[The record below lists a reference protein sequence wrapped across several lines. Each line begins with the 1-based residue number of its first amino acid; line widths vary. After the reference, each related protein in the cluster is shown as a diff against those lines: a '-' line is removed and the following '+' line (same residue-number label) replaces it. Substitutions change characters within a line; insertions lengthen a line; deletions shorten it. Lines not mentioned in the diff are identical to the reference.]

1 MSGALDVAAETL
13 TYDNVAFIAHA
24 AGRTLS
30 ITLIGCAFGLAF
42 GLVLA
47 LTRRSSLVWLA
58 PARVAASAYV
68 EVFRRIPFLV
78 ILFVVLFGIQLVAP
92 RASLFAVATVS
103 ICLLAAAL
111 LSETIRAGLNS
122 VPPQQLEAAAAL
134 NLGYRDTLIDVV
146 FPQAWRVILPPAVA
160 CVVML
165 IKDTALASYMGIAE
179 LTFSAKVLTTRG
191 VPAATGFAVIL
202 LCYFVMSYPLMRL
215 GAHLERRLDRR
226 K

>member
-1 MSGALDVAAETL
+1 MSGVFDQAGGVM
-13 TYDNVAFIAHA
+13 TYDNVAFVAQA

-30 ITLIGCAFGLAF
+30 MTLIGCAFGFAF

-47 LTRRSSLVWLA
+47 LTRRSSLAWLA
-58 PARVAASAYV
+58 PARIAASAYV

-122 VPPQQLEAAAAL
+122 VPRQQVEAAAAL
-134 NLGYRDTLIDVV
+134 NLGYRGTLIYVV
-146 FPQAWRVILPPAVA
+146 FPQAWKVILPPAVV
-160 CVVML
+160 CMVML

-191 VPAATGFAVIL
+191 VPAAAGFTVIL
-202 LCYFVMSYPLMRL
+202 MCYFALSYPLMRL
-215 GAHLERRLDRR
+215 GGYLERRLERR
-226 K
+226 H

>member
-1 MSGALDVAAETL
+1 MSVTLDQAGGLMTA
-13 TYDNVAFIAHA
+13 DNVAFIAQA
-24 AGRTLS
+24 MGRTLS
-30 ITLIGCAFGLAF
+30 MTLIGCVFGFAF

-47 LTRRSSLVWLA
+47 LTRRSTLAWLA
-58 PARVAASAYV
+58 PARILSSAYV
-68 EVFRRIPFLV
+68 ELFRRIPFLV

-92 RASLFAVATVS
+92 RASLFTVAIVS

-122 VPPQQLEAAAAL
+122 VPYQQVEAAAAL
-134 NLGYRDTLIDVV
+134 NLGYRDTLIYVV
-146 FPQAWRVILPPAVA
+146 FPQAWRVMLPPAVA

-202 LCYFVMSYPLMRL
+202 MCYFAMSYPLMRL
-215 GAHLERRLDRR
+215 GAYLERRLQRR
-226 K
+226 R